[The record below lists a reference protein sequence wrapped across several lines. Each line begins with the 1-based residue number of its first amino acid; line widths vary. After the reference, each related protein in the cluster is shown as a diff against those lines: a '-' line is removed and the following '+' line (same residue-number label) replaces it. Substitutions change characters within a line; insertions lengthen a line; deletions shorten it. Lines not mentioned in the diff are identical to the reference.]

1 MLRHSELTSV
11 SLLLRYPLGP
21 HDQPAADAVLEDER
35 RVPLVKGSRV
45 NRLEQS
51 FAYRSAEKREKQRE
65 ATDETHN
72 QKA

>member
-11 SLLLRYPLGP
+11 SLLLRYLLGP
-21 HDQPAADAVLEDER
+21 HDQPAADAVLEGES

-51 FAYRSAEKREKQRE
+51 FADKRKKQRE